1 VPINPDVKVFAQE
14 ISMVAGVVPSP
25 SPWRK
30 SACLAKGASFQPW
43 SFFDLPNLVMTNSS
57 PWYRWPIE
65 IDSLPIKNGGSFHGY
80 VSHNQMVYSVYTVFV
95 LPIRSDIGCDS
106 LIFG

>member
-1 VPINPDVKVFAQE
+1 MAKKCLPGQGGIL
-14 ISMVAGVVPSP
+14 
-25 SPWRK
+25 
-30 SACLAKGASFQPW
+30 SAME
-43 SFFDLPNLVMTNSS
+43 FFDLPNLVMTNSS

-106 LIFG
+106 LIYG